1 MANSINKKIHE
12 RDQKSIMNLYEELKE
27 ALGKVIKKHNLS
39 GQNIS
44 VRCKALSAIEAIG
57 KPEHDDYPIIK
68 GREVMVEAIFQGAK
82 GQAFA
87 DEFEDEDY
95 LVDELLKLK
104 LDSNKKRASFIS
116 GLNAVF
122 RYLNLCEKTIHCK
135 DAEPKLCANSLLNVI
150 GTKNNVFLVGYQP
163 RFLEILSSQYNV
175 RVVDID
181 QDNIGMKVADVIIEP
196 PEMTSNIIEWSDLI
210 FATGSTIVNGTIT
223 NFLNQKKPVL
233 FYGVTISATAAILNL
248 KKYCHC
254 GH

>member
-1 MANSINKKIHE
+1 
-12 RDQKSIMNLYEELKE
+12 MNLYEELKD
-27 ALGKVIKKHNLS
+27 ALSRETKKHNLS

-44 VRCKALSAIEAIG
+44 VRCKALSAKEAIG

-68 GREVMVEAIFQGAK
+68 GREVMVEAVFEGAK
-82 GQAFA
+82 GQAFS
-87 DEFEDEDY
+87 DKFENADY
-95 LVDELLKLK
+95 LVDDLLTIK

-122 RYLNLCEKTIHCK
+122 RYLNLCDKTIHCK

-150 GTKNNVFLVGYQP
+150 GTRNNVFLVGYQP

-175 RVVDID
+175 RVADMD
-181 QDNIGMKVADVIIEP
+181 QDNIGMKIASVTIEP
-196 PEMTSNIIEWSDLI
+196 PDTTPDIIEWSDLI

-223 NFLNQKKPVL
+223 NFLNKNKPVL
-233 FYGVTISATAAILNL
+233 FYGVTISATAVILNL